1 MGMRELN
8 LKHQRLRQEI
18 GRFDS
23 ALVAYS
29 GGVDSSLVAYVTA
42 TELGPKALAVTSGS
56 ASLKRSDLNLA
67 KQLAEQWRMPH
78 RVIVTNELSNPDY
91 RANPTNRCFYCK
103 TTLYA
108 AMQEIAQTE
117 GFAAIFNGTNCDD
130 LGDHRPGLIAANDFA
145 VHSPLVAAGFN
156 KADVRALAA
165 RLGLDNAE
173 KPQSACLSSRF
184 PYGTPIDEG
193 KLAQVEQAEAV
204 LERFGFRQCRVRHH
218 DDVARL
224 ELLVDEFDLAIQNRE
239 AIERDIMACGYRFVA
254 LDLSG
259 FQSGSLNRGVVK
271 ILDPKAN

>member
-1 MGMRELN
+1 M
-8 LKHQRLRQEI
+8 
-18 GRFDS
+18 
-23 ALVAYS
+23 
-29 GGVDSSLVAYVTA
+29 
-42 TELGPKALAVTSGS
+42 
-56 ASLKRSDLNLA
+56 
-67 KQLAEQWRMPH
+67 
-78 RVIVTNELSNPDY
+78 
-91 RANPTNRCFYCK
+91 
-103 TTLYA
+103 
-108 AMQEIAQTE
+108 
-117 GFAAIFNGTNCDD
+117 
-130 LGDHRPGLIAANDFA
+130 
-145 VHSPLVAAGFN
+145 
-156 KADVRALAA
+156 RALAA

>member
-1 MGMRELN
+1 M
-8 LKHQRLRQEI
+8 
-18 GRFDS
+18 
-23 ALVAYS
+23 
-29 GGVDSSLVAYVTA
+29 
-42 TELGPKALAVTSGS
+42 
-56 ASLKRSDLNLA
+56 
-67 KQLAEQWRMPH
+67 
-78 RVIVTNELSNPDY
+78 
-91 RANPTNRCFYCK
+91 
-103 TTLYA
+103 
-108 AMQEIAQTE
+108 
-117 GFAAIFNGTNCDD
+117 
-130 LGDHRPGLIAANDFA
+130 
-145 VHSPLVAAGFN
+145 AAGFN